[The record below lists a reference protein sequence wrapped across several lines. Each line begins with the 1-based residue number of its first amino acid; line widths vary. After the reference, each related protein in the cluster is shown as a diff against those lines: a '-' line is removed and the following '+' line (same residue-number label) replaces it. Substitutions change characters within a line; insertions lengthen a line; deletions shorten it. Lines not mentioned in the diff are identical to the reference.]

1 MQTEVTSFA
10 NNSLP
15 TLLDVTVAYVCTP
28 CWMLLRV
35 VGSCFTEFEFGQTF
49 KPSTPDIT
57 FVPWSPKRS
66 ATMLDPF
73 AKLFQHCWRYARA
86 SCIASKVLWA
96 MILTMH
102 CRSQHFWDLLRPF
115 ADHCQHGPNN
125 SQHCCQAKAVKLQ
138 KWDKVWQPINTS
150 PIFEGFYWVTETLIQ
165 LYRHLY

>member
-35 VGSCFTEFEFGQTF
+35 VGSCFTQFEFGQTF

-73 AKLFQHCWRYARA
+73 AKLFQHCWHYARA

-96 MILTMH
+96 IILTMH
-102 CRSQHFWDLLRPF
+102 CRSNIFGICCVRFLTTANTDPTIPNIVAKPKLSNYKSRIKCDNQLILALFLRVFIESLKP
-115 ADHCQHGPNN
+115 
-125 SQHCCQAKAVKLQ
+125 
-138 KWDKVWQPINTS
+138 
-150 PIFEGFYWVTETLIQ
+150 
-165 LYRHLY
+165 